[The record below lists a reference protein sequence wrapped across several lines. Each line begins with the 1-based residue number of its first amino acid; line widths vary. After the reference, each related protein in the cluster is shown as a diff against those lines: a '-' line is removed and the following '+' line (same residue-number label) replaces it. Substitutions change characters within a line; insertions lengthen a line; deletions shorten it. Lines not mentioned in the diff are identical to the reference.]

1 MIKED
6 SKINRERKDRGNRN
20 CIPLLAPALHLAY
33 QLCCQ
38 QEPLLYSGF
47 LHQSKGKI
55 RYLCINKLHN
65 YFMALF
71 FSLFA
76 LPSTIP
82 KQNGLEESKFQEKID
97 SVHYLYFFLNDL
109 IATKEVR
116 NKK

>member
-20 CIPLLAPALHLAY
+20 CIPLLTPALHLAY

-76 LPSTIP
+76 LPIDHQPYP
-82 KQNGLEESKFQEKID
+82 KSQTLKHEMGWGNLSFRKKID
-97 SVHYLYFFLNDL
+97 SVHYLYFFQML
-109 IATKEVR
+109 
-116 NKK
+116 